1 MSSTKPRGMP
11 GGIKPFFLILALAY
25 LLRPTGSA
33 AYEALLKTQRVRVG
47 EKAPFAQPLRTPL
60 EEGRPIVLVLFPNTA
75 GCGGCDATTAALDE
89 AEKKHPDVAFVRS
102 GGEDSAGAMD
112 EEAAV
117 LKRLYGFTAKAEAMA
132 FYIDREGI
140 LRKIT
145 VGRFNGP
152 ALEGIFEELKWTGR

>member
-1 MSSTKPRGMP
+1 MSSIKTRVMP
-11 GGIKPFFLILALAY
+11 GGTKVIFLIMALAF
-25 LLRPTGSA
+25 LLRPPVSA
-33 AYEALLKTQRVRVG
+33 AYEAVLKTQRVRVG
-47 EKAPFAQPLRTPL
+47 EKAPLAEPLRTPL

-75 GCGGCDATTAALDE
+75 GCEGCDGITAALDE
-89 AEKKHPDVAFVRS
+89 AEKKHPDVAFVRL
-102 GGEDSAGAMD
+102 GGEDSTGAMD

-117 LKRLYGFTAKAEAMA
+117 VKRLYGFVTKAEAMA

-152 ALEGIFEELKWTGR
+152 AIEGIFEELKWAGR